1 MQSDMNA
8 DLNLSQLMSIF
19 MSHMCVKEN
28 DTYCEYY
35 SFSILNTYTKLIKF
49 KIDLWNIFPQNFDF
63 K

>member
-1 MQSDMNA
+1 MQSDMNV

-49 KIDLWNIFPQNFDF
+49 EIDL
-63 K
+63 